1 MEKIDDLT
9 VFLEWA
15 LNNLTIV
22 SMVPYKN
29 PVWKIQDVTS
39 TLLYRQPPYQI
50 QLFSVPGNTIIPEH
64 THPNVDSYEVY
75 LGGNIN
81 FSHLGEYVTPAE
93 KICEDPENKT
103 AMPRGGVIRVHPN
116 DKHGGIFGPEG
127 GVFLS
132 VQKWLNGVE
141 PHCVAADYIGVVMGE
156 DHYKK
161 VKFGDPVFKNQLS
174 EADVVHQK

>member
-1 MEKIDDLT
+1 MEKTDSLT
-9 VFLEWA
+9 SFLEWA
-15 LNNLTIV
+15 LSNLSILG
-22 SMVPYKN
+22 MAPYKN

-75 LGGNIN
+75 VGGNIN
-81 FSHLGEYVTPAE
+81 FSHLGKFVIRSEE
-93 KICEDPENKT
+93 LCEDPVHKI
-103 AMPRGGVIRVHPN
+103 AMPRGQVIRVRPN
-116 DKHGGIFGPEG
+116 DKHGGVFGPEG

-132 VQKWLNGVE
+132 VQEWLNGVE
-141 PHCVAADYIGVVMGE
+141 PHCVAADYVGVVMGE

-161 VKFGDPVFKNQLS
+161 VKFGNPVLKEKLS
-174 EADVVHQK
+174 ELDVVQ